1 MRKKVSLIIMVL
13 TILIVA
19 NLSLN
24 ANAQPGGVG
33 APPGTDAT
41 KQKLQRL
48 QSLQDLAN
56 KLEGEIQDLAN
67 ATEEQK
73 SITAPQ
79 EEQTGASGSNTQQ
92 QLQKQIE
99 QKQQELKQVKLK
111 MQQLQLQS
119 QQQGQQQGQTIQGPP
134 PRLRH

>member
-41 KQKLQRL
+41 KQQLQRL

-56 KLEGEIQDLAN
+56 KLEEELQDLAN

-73 SITAPQ
+73 PMG
-79 EEQTGASGSNTQQ
+79 EQAGASGSNTQQ

-111 MQQLQLQS
+111 MQQLQ
-119 QQQGQQQGQTIQGPP
+119 QQGQQQGQTIQGPP